1 MGDGYPL
8 DCYDYQSTCG
18 AKNHWTCWLLDPK
31 NIGKQLP
38 PTCFKY
44 QLSAIT
50 TLFIPPCIYVFN
62 LFSYLYFL
70 LYISPHHCVS
80 IIYRLHFPS
89 ISPHP
94 KLRVLIMN
102 LVGIYEQHLTNTFC
116 ILASN
121 ERHKFI
127 PNSNANANTNVIVC
141 VGLRDNAIWLQKYKY
156 IYKKEHQYKC
166 DSLSL
171 SERG

>member
-1 MGDGYPL
+1 MLGWAGDTLQIVTTTRAPAVLKTIGPVGYL
-8 DCYDYQSTCG
+8 TQ
-18 AKNHWTCWLLDPK
+18 KNCKT
-31 NIGKQLP
+31 
-38 PTCFKY
+38 
-44 QLSAIT
+44 AIT

-80 IIYRLHFPS
+80 IINRLHFPS

-141 VGLRDNAIWLQKYKY
+141 VGLRENAIIQQKYKY
-156 IYKKEHQYKC
+156 K
-166 DSLSL
+166 
-171 SERG
+171 

>member
-1 MGDGYPL
+1 MDWMNTRQIVKTTKAPL
-8 DCYDYQSTCG
+8 VLKTIGPVGHLTQKTLENDCHQRVSII
-18 AKNHWTCWLLDPK
+18 NRL
-31 NIGKQLP
+31 QLP
-38 PTCFKY
+38 PSSSQVAFTFE
-44 QLSAIT
+44 
-50 TLFIPPCIYVFN
+50 

-80 IIYRLHFPS
+80 IINTLHFPS

-102 LVGIYEQHLTNTFC
+102 SVGIYEQHLTNTFC

-127 PNSNANANTNVIVC
+127 PNSNANQI
-141 VGLRDNAIWLQKYKY
+141 QM
-156 IYKKEHQYKC
+156 
-166 DSLSL
+166 
-171 SERG
+171 